1 MPGRITVVAG
11 PHRRLLVAHD
21 EVRSVDTGEA
31 EDDES
36 HLIVEPHAAGSA
48 PAPTHN
54 NPNNGWVW
62 VQPDVVATLI
72 AGPRPRIHGHAQRFT
87 TLARAAQGPWP
98 GPGPAFVV
106 RHGPVKLAHL
116 SEALRALPDGASLT
130 VVLDPPHV

>member
-21 EVRSVDTGEA
+21 EVRSVDAGEA

-36 HLIVEPHAAGSA
+36 HLIVEPRDAAGS
-48 PAPTHN
+48 TSTSDGG
-54 NPNNGWVW
+54 GWVW
-62 VQPDVVATLI
+62 VQPDVIATLI
-72 AGPRPRIHGHAQRFT
+72 AGPRPRIAGHAQRFD

-98 GPGPAFVV
+98 GDAPAFVV
-106 RHGPVKLAHL
+106 RHGPVRLSHL
-116 SEALRALPDGASLT
+116 RDALRALPDGANLT